1 MDLYSSTSTQR
12 PEELSGGATAPP
24 LDTTITEQQV
34 LEQSRAERVV
44 PESQALSASA
54 PGLQTKVSVQTEDSE
69 APKLPEQPQ
78 KVPELA
84 VQHQPAPENPE
95 QPQPTLEQQVPK
107 STKVGGTT
115 KELTGSARPGEKDES
130 LAPAMEEILGH
141 YEEEN
146 KFCGTRSYTVEIPV
160 GDEVEAVEAVGKIFL
175 EEVKVSPSQLYNLL
189 LYNP

>member
-1 MDLYSSTSTQR
+1 
-12 PEELSGGATAPP
+12 
-24 LDTTITEQQV
+24 
-34 LEQSRAERVV
+34 
-44 PESQALSASA
+44 
-54 PGLQTKVSVQTEDSE
+54 VQTEDSE

-78 KVPELA
+78 KVPEPA

-95 QPQPTLEQQVPK
+95 QPQSALEQQVPK
-107 STKVGGTT
+107 SAKVGGTT
-115 KELTGSARPGEKDES
+115 KELTRSARPGEKAES

-146 KFCGTRSYTVEIPV
+146 KFCGTRSYTVEILV
-160 GDEVEAVEAVGKIFL
+160 GDEVEAIEAVGKIFL